1 MSQDSSNPRETLW
14 DLIKDIKFGM
24 LTTHHTN
31 GFMHSR
37 PMTAQNKSIDETDT
51 LYFFASKSSELAGDI
66 AADSSVGVTFSD
78 TGKDSYVGIGGKAR
92 FIEDQ
97 AKKEALFTAAAKA
110 WFPKGVSDPDLGLIA
125 VTIDKAEYWDIKEN
139 KATQLFK
146 MAKAAV
152 TGSTPQNMGE
162 HKEVNLH

>member
-14 DLIKDIKFGM
+14 DLIKDIKFAM
-24 LTTHHTN
+24 LTTRHSN
-31 GFMHSR
+31 GLMHSR
-37 PMTAQNKSIDETDT
+37 PMTAQNKDIDESTT
-51 LYFFASKSSELAGDI
+51 LYFFASKTGELAGDI
-66 AADSSVGVTFSD
+66 ATDSSVGVTFAD
-78 TGKDSYVGIGGKAR
+78 TGKDSYVGIGGTAR

-97 AKKEALFTAAAKA
+97 AKKEALFTPATKA

-125 VTIDKAEYWDIKEN
+125 VTINKAEYWDVKEN
-139 KATQLFK
+139 KATQLLK

-152 TGSTPQNMGE
+152 TGQPPSMGE